1 MFWKY
6 FPPGLSYFSRD
17 WALSKVTLIE
27 IQIYKIPCRLISLWL
42 AGMIFHYVI
51 SSLPWSVLERPSN
64 WTLTRFH
71 GNFQKAWLNSFL
83 FGKFNFIRQNVMGRS
98 VANSLLLLLIW
109 TAFVLTTLKMDPQFV
124 SVYINRK
131 ICTKLENMRVIMN
144 GNSSKPVLSLK
155 IKIGLRSLRSGCAL
169 IHLPQ
174 SATHFYELSGWN
186 FIVFSNVLPFSYK
199 TWL

>member
-1 MFWKY
+1 
-6 FPPGLSYFSRD
+6 
-17 WALSKVTLIE
+17 
-27 IQIYKIPCRLISLWL
+27 
-42 AGMIFHYVI
+42 MIFHYVI
-51 SSLPWSVLERPSN
+51 SSLPWSALERPSN

-71 GNFQKAWLNSFL
+71 GNFQNAWLNSFL
-83 FGKFNFIRQNVMGRS
+83 FALESVKGKFNSILQNLMGRS
-98 VANSLLLLLIW
+98 VANSLLLPLIW

-131 ICTKLENMRVIMN
+131 ICTKLENIRVIMN
-144 GNSSKPVLSLK
+144 GNSAKPVLSLK

-174 SATHFYELSGWN
+174 STTHFYNLSGWN

-199 TWL
+199 TWLWYVTVINKNNFPSQAVS